1 MADIRESRETQVI
14 SDADGRVVET
24 TERQT
29 KPVRR
34 GGNFGTGA
42 LFGFFILVAAIAI
55 FAYSQ
60 GSFSNAGA
68 DADRATTQV
77 QEQIGAAAQNTGD
90 ALETAGDNAKQAGE
104 DVNEN
109 AQN

>member
-1 MADIRESRETQVI
+1 MADNNETVETQVVTD
-14 SDADGRVVET
+14 SRGGVVET

-34 GGNFGTGA
+34 GGGFGMGA
-42 LFGFFILVAAIAI
+42 LLGFFVVVAAIAI

-60 GSFSNAGA
+60 GSFRNAGA
-68 DADRATTQV
+68 DADRATSQA
-77 QEQIGAAAQNTGD
+77 QQQIGAAAERTGD

-104 DVNEN
+104 DAN
-109 AQN
+109 ANSNN